1 MYLSCPKKWALQYR
15 DGHKI
20 YAPSINM
27 TFGTAIHETVQN
39 YLHTMYEENG
49 AAADEINLEEYFE
62 DRFREN
68 YSKEYQNN
76 KKQHFSNPEEMREFF
91 EDGVAILEFIKK
103 KRNGYFTKRG
113 YYLVGIEVPIVISPD
128 KRYNNVLFNGFIDLA
143 IYHEPTNTFTI
154 YDIKTSTRGWSD
166 KDKKDEIKQFQV
178 LFYKL
183 YFSEQFGVPE
193 ESIDVKFFILRR
205 KVWEESDF
213 PQKRIQEFI
222 PNQGKIKLKKART
235 ALESFIDNVFNL
247 DGTYKTTD
255 HPAQPSKTNCKYCPF
270 KNKKELCSQAI
281 S

>member
-1 MYLSCPKKWALQYR
+1 
-15 DGHKI
+15 
-20 YAPSINM
+20 
-27 TFGTAIHETVQN
+27 
-39 YLHTMYEENG
+39 MYEENG

-91 EDGVAILEFIKK
+91 EDGIAILEFIKK
-103 KRNGYFTKRG
+103 KRNGYFTKKG

-270 KNKKELCSQAI
+270 KNKKELCPQAI

>member
-1 MYLSCPKKWALQYR
+1 M
-15 DGHKI
+15 
-20 YAPSINM
+20 
-27 TFGTAIHETVQN
+27 
-39 YLHTMYEENG
+39 
-49 AAADEINLEEYFE
+49 
-62 DRFREN
+62 
-68 YSKEYQNN
+68 
-76 KKQHFSNPEEMREFF
+76 
-91 EDGVAILEFIKK
+91 
-103 KRNGYFTKRG
+103 GY
-113 YYLVGIEVPIVISPD
+113 
-128 KRYNNVLFNGFIDLA
+128 IDLVL
-143 IYHEPTNTFTI
+143 YHEPTNTFTI
-154 YDIKTSTRGWSD
+154 FDIKTSTRGWSD

-255 HPAQPSKTNCKYCPF
+255 HPAQPSKSNCMYCPF